1 MCKSLF
7 PQGKR
12 RMCLH
17 PRAVRLLAAGHMGI
31 LFCLCLLWILWDS
44 PLSGEVLLYA
54 HAYGRA
60 VGVFGVVLW
69 GVALGLDWL
78 ERFYKPKRD

>member
-1 MCKSLF
+1 MCKSPF

-12 RMCLH
+12 RVRLH
-17 PRAVRLLAAGHMGI
+17 PRAVRLLAVGHMGI

-44 PLSGEVLLYA
+44 PLRGEVLLYA

-60 VGVFGVVLW
+60 LGVFWIVLW
-69 GVALGLDWL
+69 GVALVMDWL
-78 ERFYKPKRD
+78 ERFYRPK

>member
-7 PQGKR
+7 PQEKR
-12 RMCLH
+12 QTRLH
-17 PRAVRLLAAGHMGI
+17 SHAVRLLAVGHMGI

-44 PLSGEVLLYA
+44 PLRGEVLLYA

-60 VGVFGVVLW
+60 LGVFWIVLW
-69 GVALGLDWL
+69 GAALSIDWL
-78 ERFYKPKRD
+78 ERFYRPK